1 MLTKHNYF
9 NLINASNIESGILG
23 HSFVA
28 SLENFEFYRDL
39 KLGLP
44 ILIQNDQKVF
54 RFNYDNTFEIPEK
67 QLIKILFNLSDK
79 KYVGYA
85 HSFNTN
91 IFLSKYEIRK
101 EFKALF
107 NEIVE
112 KNLQTLRLI
121 KELKNKYGKVGAFQ
135 TRNIPHFGHE
145 KIIEKMLTQC
155 DHLVINPVI
164 GPKKRGDVC
173 IKALRDIYD
182 FLILEKYDN
191 RISFQP
197 IIANMFYAG
206 PREAIHHALLRK
218 KLGFDLFSV
227 GRDHAGAE
235 GAYFPSAAPRLLI
248 SLKDDIEL
256 DVLSHYGAVFCDVCN
271 SVRLRGD
278 CNHEISSF
286 TDISGTH
293 FRKCLSEKK
302 YFQLAD
308 KAMQEFIFDSNMELF
323 EK

>member
-28 SLENFEFYRDL
+28 SLENFGFYRDL

-44 ILIQNDQKVF
+44 ILIQDDSKVF
-54 RFNYDNTFEIPEK
+54 RFHCDNTFEIPEK
-67 QLIKILFNLSDK
+67 QLLKILFNLNDK
-79 KYVGYA
+79 KYVGYV

-91 IFLSKYEIRK
+91 IFLSRYEIRK
-101 EFKALF
+101 EFKELSQK
-107 NEIVE
+107 IVE
-112 KNLQTLRLI
+112 QNLQTLKFI
-121 KELKNKYGKVGAFQ
+121 KELKNKYAKVGAFQ

-145 KIIEKMLTQC
+145 KIIEKMLTKC

-173 IKALRDIYD
+173 IKALQDIYD

-206 PREAIHHALLRK
+206 PREAVHHALLRK

-235 GAYFPSAAPRLLI
+235 GAYLPLAAPKLLT

-256 DVLSHYGAVFCDVCN
+256 DVLSHHGAVFCDVCN

-278 CNHEISSF
+278 CNHEISSL
-286 TDISGTH
+286 TDISGTY

-302 YFQLAD
+302 VFKLAD